1 MSVGMGMAAQRESR
15 QRVDAALTRMQAL
28 HPQLIDLGLPR
39 ILRFLDV
46 LGRPQD
52 RVPPTIHVAGTNGKG
67 SSLAFMRAILEASGA
82 DVHAFTSPHLVR
94 FNERI
99 RLAGELIKDGFLAD
113 LLDRCE
119 AANQGQDITYFE
131 ITTGAAFLGFA
142 ETPADYLL
150 LETGLG
156 GRLDATNVVDQP
168 LACLITSISFDHQR
182 FLGQSIGRIAWE
194 KAGIIKP
201 GVPVIIAP
209 QEFPDAIDVLL
220 QKADDVGAPALC
232 HGRDWVVEEDGDGF
246 VIEQDGRV
254 DRFPVPNLEGRH
266 QFDNAASA
274 IVTLRTVAGSRARP
288 ETIAAGLEG
297 AKWPARLQ
305 PLTELGKKRG
315 LTDGWELW
323 LDGGHNASAARALT
337 AWSAERNRPFY
348 LIVGILQRKD
358 AYAFFEPF
366 AGQTG
371 GICAVPVP
379 SSTPSVEPVEL
390 VQTAKQAGIERTW
403 RAATVEDA
411 IDELMTA
418 GLPPG
423 DVVICGSLYLA
434 GAVLKGIGQSPIV
447 QPVG

>member
-1 MSVGMGMAAQRESR
+1 MSMAAQVQSR

-39 ILRFLDV
+39 ILRFLDM

-82 DVHAFTSPHLVR
+82 SVHAFTSPHLVR

-99 RLAGELIKDGFLAD
+99 RLAGELIQDDFLAD

-168 LACLITSISFDHQR
+168 LACLITSISYDHQR

-209 QEFPDAIDVLL
+209 QEFPEAVEVLL
-220 QKADDVGAPALC
+220 QKAADVGAPVLC

-246 VIEQDGRV
+246 TIERDGRIE
-254 DRFPVPNLEGRH
+254 RFPAPNLEGRH

-274 IVTLRTVAGSRARP
+274 IVTLQTVAEKRAARD
-288 ETIAAGLEG
+288 TVMTGLAG
-297 AKWPARLQ
+297 ASWPARLQ
-305 PLTELGKKRG
+305 PLDELGKDRG
-315 LTDGWELW
+315 LPDGWELW

-337 AWSAERNRPFY
+337 AWSAERGRPFY

-358 AYAFFEPF
+358 AHAFFEPF
-366 AGQTG
+366 VGHTG
-371 GICAVPVP
+371 GVYAIPVP
-379 SSTPSVEPVEL
+379 SSTPSVAPVEL
-390 VQTAKQAGIERTW
+390 VQTANDAGIETCW
-403 RAATVEDA
+403 KADTVEDA
-411 IDELMTA
+411 LEKLLTA
-418 GLPPG
+418 GHPPG
-423 DVVICGSLYLA
+423 DIVICGSLYLA
-434 GAVLKGIGQSPIV
+434 GAVLKDIGQEPLT